1 MHLNSQGRR
10 STVTD
15 MDTTALVYKI
25 LCAHNGYFE
34 LEEMRANFSTP
45 EDDLE
50 SVLGNQDMF
59 TSAVF
64 EGNKLIFAKT
74 KMRLCRD
81 KECNGCSNLHLCI
94 FYLYGTC
101 RFSEGQWCRFCHEL
115 TSEYNIRVL
124 REHHLEKLDKRELCM
139 LLLQND
145 NTLLPPVCLTYNKGS
160 GEYGYCPDKEKCRR
174 LHVCERYITGTC
186 AAEVDCDRS
195 HDFYEPHPL
204 NTLQQRGVPNELV
217 ASILYTYRNNQA
229 IQYEEG
235 SRPVCHPPP
244 PPPPP
249 PQTYLPAPNVV
260 QRETHYIHLQPIIVH
275 SQVTPSML
283 CNFKL
288 KSRPFVQTKPKSHT
302 KPSSASHQSKPSK
315 PPTPAPH
322 QSESAK
328 PPPPASHQSKP
339 YKPPTPAPHQSKS
352 SHTAPHQSKSTKP
365 PSPAPHQ
372 SKSSKAPPPTPQQS
386 KSSKGPPPT
395 PQQSKSSKAPPPTPQ
410 QSKSSKAPPPTPQ
423 QSKSSKAPPPT
434 PQQSKSSKPP
444 TPTPQQSKS
453 SKPPPPA
460 PHKSKSSQPAPHQPK
475 TTKAPPSARRR

>member
-1 MHLNSQGRR
+1 ME
-10 STVTD
+10 

-50 SVLGNQDMF
+50 SVFGNQDMF

-64 EGNKLIFAKT
+64 EGNKRIFAKT

-101 RFSEGQWCRFCHEL
+101 RFNEGQRCRFCHEL

-145 NTLLPPVCLTYNKGS
+145 NTLLPPVCFTYNKGS
-160 GEYGYCPDKEKCRR
+160 GEYGYCPDKESCRR
-174 LHVCERYITGTC
+174 LHVCERYIRGTC
-186 AAEVDCDRS
+186 AADVDCGRS
-195 HDFYEPHPL
+195 HDFNEPHPL

-217 ASILYTYRNNQA
+217 ASMLYTYRNIQA

-249 PQTYLPAPNVV
+249 QTYFPAPNVV

-302 KPSSASHQSKPSK
+302 KPSSSASHQSKPSK

-322 QSESAK
+322 QSKYSQ
-328 PPPPASHQSKP
+328 PAPHQSKST
-339 YKPPTPAPHQSKS
+339 KPPTPAPHQSKS
-352 SHTAPHQSKSTKP
+352 SKAPPPTPQQSKSTKP

-386 KSSKGPPPT
+386 KSSKAPPPT

-434 PQQSKSSKPP
+434 PQQSKSSKPH
-444 TPTPQQSKS
+444 
-453 SKPPPPA
+453 PPA
-460 PHKSKSSQPAPHQPK
+460 THQSKSSQPAPHQPK

>member
-1 MHLNSQGRR
+1 
-10 STVTD
+10 

-81 KECNGCSNLHLCI
+81 KECNGCSNLHLCV

-101 RFSEGQWCRFCHEL
+101 RFNEGQRCHFCHEL

-145 NTLLPPVCLTYNKGS
+145 NTLLPPVCFTYNKGS

-174 LHVCERYITGTC
+174 LHVCQRYITGTC
-186 AAEVDCDRS
+186 AADVDCDRS

-217 ASILYTYRNNQA
+217 ASMLYTYRNNQA

-235 SRPVCHPPP
+235 SRPVCHPPPPP

-288 KSRPFVQTKPKSHT
+288 KSRPFVQTKSKSHT
-302 KPSSASHQSKPSK
+302 KPSSASHQSKPS
-315 PPTPAPH
+315 
-322 QSESAK
+322 
-328 PPPPASHQSKP
+328 
-339 YKPPTPAPHQSKS
+339 KPPTPAPHQSKS

-386 KSSKGPPPT
+386 KSSK
-395 PQQSKSSKAPPPTPQ
+395 
-410 QSKSSKAPPPTPQ
+410 
-423 QSKSSKAPPPT
+423 APPPT
-434 PQQSKSSKPP
+434 PQQSKSSKPSPP
-444 TPTPQQSKS
+444 TPQQSKSSKPSPPTPQQSKS
-453 SKPPPPA
+453 SKPPPPTPQQSKSPKPPPPTPQQSKSSKPHPPA

>member
-1 MHLNSQGRR
+1 
-10 STVTD
+10 

-45 EDDLE
+45 EDDLD

-64 EGNKLIFAKT
+64 EGNKRIFAKT

-101 RFSEGQWCRFCHEL
+101 RFNEGQRCRFCHEL

-145 NTLLPPVCLTYNKGS
+145 NTLLPPVCYTYNKGS

-174 LHVCERYITGTC
+174 LHVCQRYITGTC

-217 ASILYTYRNNQA
+217 ASMLYTYRNNQA

-235 SRPVCHPPP
+235 SRPYQSKVWG
-244 PPPPP
+244 
-249 PQTYLPAPNVV
+249 
-260 QRETHYIHLQPIIVH
+260 HLLISGFFFIFDHFLHCRIIVK
-275 SQVTPSML
+275 T
-283 CNFKL
+283 
-288 KSRPFVQTKPKSHT
+288 
-302 KPSSASHQSKPSK
+302 
-315 PPTPAPH
+315 
-322 QSESAK
+322 
-328 PPPPASHQSKP
+328 
-339 YKPPTPAPHQSKS
+339 
-352 SHTAPHQSKSTKP
+352 STMK
-365 PSPAPHQ
+365 
-372 SKSSKAPPPTPQQS
+372 
-386 KSSKGPPPT
+386 
-395 PQQSKSSKAPPPTPQ
+395 
-410 QSKSSKAPPPTPQ
+410 
-423 QSKSSKAPPPT
+423 
-434 PQQSKSSKPP
+434 
-444 TPTPQQSKS
+444 
-453 SKPPPPA
+453 
-460 PHKSKSSQPAPHQPK
+460 
-475 TTKAPPSARRR
+475 

>member
-1 MHLNSQGRR
+1 
-10 STVTD
+10 

-101 RFSEGQWCRFCHEL
+101 RFNEGQRCHFCHEL

-124 REHHLEKLDKRELCM
+124 REHHLEKLDKRELCI

-145 NTLLPPVCLTYNKGS
+145 NTLLPPVCFTYNKGS

-174 LHVCERYITGTC
+174 LHVCQRYITGTC
-186 AAEVDCDRS
+186 AADVDCDRS

-217 ASILYTYRNNQA
+217 ASMLYTYRNNQPDRISKETKRKVLFLYCHTFGHHRNTFY
-229 IQYEEG
+229 IQY
-235 SRPVCHPPP
+235 
-244 PPPPP
+244 
-249 PQTYLPAPNVV
+249 
-260 QRETHYIHLQPIIVH
+260 
-275 SQVTPSML
+275 
-283 CNFKL
+283 K
-288 KSRPFVQTKPKSHT
+288 
-302 KPSSASHQSKPSK
+302 
-315 PPTPAPH
+315 
-322 QSESAK
+322 
-328 PPPPASHQSKP
+328 
-339 YKPPTPAPHQSKS
+339 
-352 SHTAPHQSKSTKP
+352 
-365 PSPAPHQ
+365 
-372 SKSSKAPPPTPQQS
+372 
-386 KSSKGPPPT
+386 
-395 PQQSKSSKAPPPTPQ
+395 
-410 QSKSSKAPPPTPQ
+410 
-423 QSKSSKAPPPT
+423 
-434 PQQSKSSKPP
+434 
-444 TPTPQQSKS
+444 
-453 SKPPPPA
+453 
-460 PHKSKSSQPAPHQPK
+460 
-475 TTKAPPSARRR
+475 

>member
-1 MHLNSQGRR
+1 
-10 STVTD
+10 

-64 EGNKLIFAKT
+64 EGNELIFAKT

-101 RFSEGQWCRFCHEL
+101 RFNEGQRCRFCHEL

-124 REHHLEKLDKRELCM
+124 REHHLEKLDRRELCV
-139 LLLQND
+139 LLQQND
-145 NTLLPPVCLTYNKGS
+145 NTLLPPVCFTYNKGS
-160 GEYGYCPDKEKCRR
+160 GEYGYCPDKESCRR
-174 LHVCERYITGTC
+174 LHVCERYIRGTC
-186 AAEVDCDRS
+186 AADVDCGRS
-195 HDFYEPHPL
+195 HDFNEPHPL

-217 ASILYTYRNNQA
+217 ASMLYTYRNIQA

-249 PQTYLPAPNVV
+249 QTYFPAPNVV

-302 KPSSASHQSKPSK
+302 KPSSSASHQSKPSK

-322 QSESAK
+322 QSKS
-328 PPPPASHQSKP
+328 S
-339 YKPPTPAPHQSKS
+339 KPPTPAPHQSKS
-352 SHTAPHQSKSTKP
+352 S
-365 PSPAPHQ
+365 
-372 SKSSKAPPPTPQQS
+372 KA
-386 KSSKGPPPT
+386 PPPT

-434 PQQSKSSKPP
+434 PQQSKSSKAPPP
-444 TPTPQQSKS
+444 TPQQSKSSKAPPPTPAQSKSSKAPPPTPQQSKS
-453 SKPPPPA
+453 SKPHPPA
-460 PHKSKSSQPAPHQPK
+460 THQSKSSQPAPHQPK

>member
-1 MHLNSQGRR
+1 
-10 STVTD
+10 

-64 EGNKLIFAKT
+64 EGNELIFAKT

-101 RFSEGQWCRFCHEL
+101 RFNEGQRCRFCHEL

-145 NTLLPPVCLTYNKGS
+145 NTLLPPVCFTYNKGS
-160 GEYGYCPDKEKCRR
+160 GEYGYCPDKESCRR
-174 LHVCERYITGTC
+174 LHVCERYIRGTC
-186 AAEVDCDRS
+186 AADVNCGRS
-195 HDFYEPHPL
+195 HDFNEPHPL

-217 ASILYTYRNNQA
+217 ASMLYTYRNIQA

-249 PQTYLPAPNVV
+249 QTYFPAPNVV

-302 KPSSASHQSKPSK
+302 KPSSSASHQSKPSK

-322 QSESAK
+322 QSKS
-328 PPPPASHQSKP
+328 SKA
-339 YKPPTPAPHQSKS
+339 PPTPQ
-352 SHTAPHQSKSTKP
+352 QSKSTKP

-386 KSSKGPPPT
+386 KSSKAPPTPQQSKSSKAPPPTPQQSKSSKAPPPTPQQSKSSKAPPPT

-434 PQQSKSSKPP
+434 PQQSKSSKPH
-444 TPTPQQSKS
+444 
-453 SKPPPPA
+453 PPA
-460 PHKSKSSQPAPHQPK
+460 THQSKSSQPAPHQPK

>member
-1 MHLNSQGRR
+1 ME
-10 STVTD
+10 

-50 SVLGNQDMF
+50 SVFGNQDMF

-64 EGNKLIFAKT
+64 EGNKRIFAKT

-101 RFSEGQWCRFCHEL
+101 RFNEGQRCRFCHEL
-115 TSEYNIRVL
+115 TSEYKIRVL

-145 NTLLPPVCLTYNKGS
+145 NTLLPPVCFTYNKGS
-160 GEYGYCPDKEKCRR
+160 GEYGYCPDKESCRR
-174 LHVCERYITGTC
+174 LHVCERYIRGTC
-186 AAEVDCDRS
+186 AADVDCGRS
-195 HDFYEPHPL
+195 HDFNEPHPL

-217 ASILYTYRNNQA
+217 ASMLYTYRNIQA

-249 PQTYLPAPNVV
+249 QTYFPAPNVV

-302 KPSSASHQSKPSK
+302 KPSSSASHQSKPSK

-322 QSESAK
+322 QSKYSQ
-328 PPPPASHQSKP
+328 P
-339 YKPPTPAPHQSKS
+339 
-352 SHTAPHQSKSTKP
+352 APHQSKSTKP
-365 PSPAPHQ
+365 PTPAPHQ

-386 KSSKGPPPT
+386 KSSK
-395 PQQSKSSKAPPPTPQ
+395 APPPTPQ
-410 QSKSSKAPPPTPQ
+410 QFKSSKAPPPTPQ

-434 PQQSKSSKPP
+434 PQQSKSSKPH
-444 TPTPQQSKS
+444 
-453 SKPPPPA
+453 PPA
-460 PHKSKSSQPAPHQPK
+460 THQSKSSQPAPHQPK